1 MSDPGAIRPLAA
13 GDLTQIVDI
22 DGATSGR
29 SRRGF
34 YQKRFAELASDPAS
48 AVALASERGGKLVG
62 FAMAHLLDGEFGGAA
77 RVGVLD
83 AVGVAQEC
91 RGAGVAGRL
100 LASLER
106 ELQARGVKELR
117 TQADWTEHGLASFFS
132 SSGFQLASRL
142 VLARDVDAPV
152 EEEFDWTDLPVRS
165 MTEADLPALVRIDK
179 KHTGRDRTAYYRRK
193 AHEALRQSG
202 VRVSLV
208 AEIDGQFAGF
218 LMARVDLG
226 DFGRT
231 EPTAVLDTIGVDPAF
246 AGKQVGRALLE
257 QLLNN
262 LRSLRVERV
271 LTEVEW
277 DHFDL
282 LRFLRRGGFRHSQRL
297 TFQKKLA

>member
-1 MSDPGAIRPLAA
+1 MSEPGAIRPLAA
-13 GDLTQIVDI
+13 GDLSRIVEI

-29 SRRGF
+29 PRKGF
-34 YQKRFAELASDPAS
+34 YQKRFAELAADPAGS
-48 AVALASERGGKLVG
+48 VALAAERGGKVIG
-62 FAMAHLLDGEFGGAA
+62 FAMAHLLDGEFGGSAL
-77 RVGVLD
+77 VGVLD
-83 AVGVAQEC
+83 AVGVAQAS
-91 RGAGVAGRL
+91 RGAGVATGL
-100 LASLER
+100 LAHLER
-106 ELQARGVKELR
+106 ELQRRGVQELR

-132 SSGFQLASRL
+132 SSGFSLAPRL
-142 VLARDVDAPV
+142 VLSRQV
-152 EEEFDWTDLPVRS
+152 EEPTLEEFDWTDLPVRS
-165 MTEADLPALVRIDK
+165 MTEADLPSLVRIDK
-179 KHTGRDRTAYYRRK
+179 KHTGRDRSAYYRRK

-208 AEIDGQFAGF
+208 AELEGQFAGF

-282 LRFLRRGGFRHSQRL
+282 LRFLRRGGFKLSQRL

>member
-13 GDLTQIVDI
+13 GDLERVVEI

-29 SRRGF
+29 PRKGF
-34 YQKRFAELASDPAS
+34 YQKRLAELASDPPGS
-48 AVALASERGGKLVG
+48 VALASERGGKVIG
-62 FAMAHLLDGEFGGAA
+62 FAMAHLLDGEFGGTAP
-77 RVGVLD
+77 VGVLD
-83 AVGVAQEC
+83 AVGVAQDC
-91 RGAGVAGRL
+91 RGSGVATRLLGRL
-100 LASLER
+100 EE
-106 ELQARGVKELR
+106 ELRRRGARELR

-142 VLARDVDAPV
+142 VLTRDVDAPV

-165 MTEADLPALVRIDK
+165 MTEADLPALVRIDR
-179 KHTGRDRTAYYRRK
+179 KHTGRDRGSYYRRK

-208 AEIDGQFAGF
+208 AELDGQFAGF

-297 TFQKKLA
+297 TFQKAI